1 MVVDTRSGSKA
12 ARSET
17 WPNETFAKAIRRGKD
32 PFAGRNSTQG
42 HEHPGLAKGSD
53 PPTRHTNP
61 HRPSRMDAAC
71 RCAPCGLQMCRLL
84 SLRRVAEKTSQRANK
99 NELGTVCTCGR
110 LSFTNRPRNDKP
122 DPCRRWVAT
131 SGRRQRLVVHARRI
145 TRRPGCLLYSR
156 HARLPPSPRLTKQS

>member
-1 MVVDTRSGSKA
+1 MAQGNLCKGYP
-12 ARSET
+12 ARQGPHS
-17 WPNETFAKAIRRGKD
+17 PAAIR
-32 PFAGRNSTQG
+32 STQG
-42 HEHPGLAKGSD
+42 HKHPTSQRAV
-53 PPTRHTNP
+53 TRHTNP
-61 HRPSRMDAAC
+61 HRPRRTMDAAC
-71 RCAPCGLQMCRLL
+71 RCAPCGLQLCRLL

-122 DPCRRWVAT
+122 DPCRRWAAT